1 MAKGITRSKSVLV
14 AAGGVAAGTGAFADQ
29 IDTVAGAFSATQS
42 AVGSAVGLQATIA
55 ALLDG
60 PAVPWFLLAMTICGT
75 LGLFALG
82 PAILIPVFARRRK
95 RWRTGRCE
103 VCGYDLSAS
112 RGADRCPECGTGW
125 KT

>member
-60 PAVPWFLLAMTICGT
+60 PAVPWFLLAMTIC
-75 LGLFALG
+75 ALG
-82 PAILIPVFARRRK
+82 FVL
-95 RWRTGRCE
+95 WRYALKAGRGDI
-103 VCGYDLSAS
+103 VI
-112 RGADRCPECGTGW
+112 R
-125 KT
+125 